1 MRSIEECLRRLAH
14 GSVASYR
21 SAVIFL
27 ESENEATALYHAKIA
42 LRLIEG
48 AYEEAASCEKKL
60 RIVQQELGRAL
71 SFERYMGRR
80 EAHKKSEEQAS
91 LDVSRVHKS
100 LVRFDIFYMML
111 MRY

>member
-1 MRSIEECLRRLAH
+1 MAH